1 MNLFPREEDH
11 VEVIQIC
18 NLPKLKDV
26 RTLTKVLTRVGRN
39 SDCSAPVLQ
48 TLGRT
53 LSPTQ
58 AAATHKSA
66 GHHRQ
71 YMILGSE
78 SKNHQSRPRVEKEIA
93 TQNHR

>member
-53 LSPTQ
+53 LSTQ

-78 SKNHQSRPRVEKEIA
+78 SRKHQPRPRVDKKIA
-93 TQNHR
+93 AQNHR